1 MVPPGGVA
9 RVIYP
14 PNTWPDDVYS
24 NSGTGYGVKESCS
37 DSTGRGVDHGLFIE
51 RERFHYVPI
60 NGQHPPDPPPY
71 AVKRV
76 FANWR
81 PEVYEGPGCLHSAVV
96 ELPPLDLQDLR
107 AKLLARSNPSRADV
121 DLAVSIGELRTLPR
135 DVLRGAQDF
144 IREAIRSPSLRRF
157 LQNGALRFRRNPLQE
172 GAGGYLGVQFGLIP
186 LVNDVKGIMKYQE
199 LVGNR
204 LREIANL
211 RDGNG
216 IRRRINLGFTQIPGP
231 ESVQNISSTTRLVID
246 ARVQLHASRRIWG
259 TVRWKP
265 DPLKRVPDTDARR
278 VMEARRAAY
287 GLNVDLSTAYNLMPW
302 SWLVDYFSNV
312 GDLIDATRNDVGAV
326 PGNTNIMVHTMYA
339 RVATPLL
346 PDGLTGGS
354 AVDVLETKERFIGSG
369 FTGLNSTIPIL
380 SNRQVSILGAL
391 AISRLPKR

>member
-1 MVPPGGVA
+1 M
-9 RVIYP
+9 
-14 PNTWPDDVYS
+14 
-24 NSGTGYGVKESCS
+24 KESCS
-37 DSTGRGVDHGLFIE
+37 DSTGRDSDHGLVIT
-51 RERFHYVPI
+51 RDRFHYEPI
-60 NGQHPPDPPPY
+60 NGQHPSDPPPY

-76 FANWR
+76 FAGWR
-81 PEVYEGPGCLHSAVV
+81 PEVYSGPGALHSATV

-107 AKLLARSNPSRADV
+107 AKLLARSNPSRADA
-121 DLAVSIGELRTLPR
+121 DLAVSIGELRSLPR
-135 DVLRGAQDF
+135 DVLHGARDF
-144 IREAIRSPSLRRF
+144 IREAIRSPSLRN
-157 LQNGALRFRRNPLQE
+157 LLKGGLLKYRRNPLQE
-172 GAGGYLGVQFGLIP
+172 GAGGYLGVQFGLLP
-186 LVNDVKGIMKYQE
+186 LISDVQDIMDYQN

-216 IRRRINLGFTQIPGP
+216 IRRRINLGFTQVPGP
-231 ESVQNISSTTRLVID
+231 ESIQNISSITRLVID

-259 TVRWKP
+259 TVRWRP
-265 DPLKRVPDTDARR
+265 DPNKRVPDTDARK
-278 VMEARRAAY
+278 VMEARRAVY

-326 PGNTNIMVHTMYA
+326 PGNTNIMVHTMYT

-346 PDGLTGGS
+346 PEGLTGGT
-354 AVDVLETKERFIGSG
+354 AIDVHETKERFVGSG

-380 SNRQVSILGAL
+380 TNRQVSILGAL